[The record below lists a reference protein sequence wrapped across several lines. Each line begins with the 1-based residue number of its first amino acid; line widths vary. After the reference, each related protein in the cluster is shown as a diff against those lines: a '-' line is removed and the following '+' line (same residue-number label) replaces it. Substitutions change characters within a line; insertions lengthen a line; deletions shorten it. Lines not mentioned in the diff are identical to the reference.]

1 MVQMMAS
8 EEVLKERERCINLV
22 KTRINAIIKW
32 REENVKPYKRH
43 TWILQRIR
51 DRLIFLIEN
60 PDYKKT
66 GNLKDFNSYNTWK
79 NLEKGKI
86 NFTPSQEES

>member
-1 MVQMMAS
+1 MVS
-8 EEVLKERERCINLV
+8 EEILKERERCKNLV
-22 KTRINAIIKW
+22 ETRIDAIIKW

-43 TWILQRIR
+43 TWILDRIKK
-51 DRLIFLIEN
+51 RLIFLIEN

-66 GNLKDFNSYNTWK
+66 GNLKNFNSYNTWK

-86 NFTPSQEES
+86 KYTPPKEESEE

>member
-1 MVQMMAS
+1 MTDK
-8 EEVLKERERCINLV
+8 EVLKERKRCINLV
-22 KTRINAIIKW
+22 KTRIEAIIEW
-32 REENVKPYKRH
+32 RIENLKPYKRM
-43 TWILQRIR
+43 TWILERIKK
-51 DRLIFLIEN
+51 RLIFLIEN

-86 NFTPSQEES
+86 NYTPPKENE